1 MIRRVVSCSLCLLL
15 LFLQLLFACF
25 ISLAFCLIA
34 VYHTIPGTT
43 SETPSVR
50 LRVPQRSLLLTFR
63 YHYFCARRGCVYVSS
78 LEMVFVVPHNFGRTR
93 HSIPKTSIDR
103 YYYIAPTFDIPSL
116 PLLIT
121 YLHGRKNSAVT
132 AAVKTSSSQSQ
143 SQ

>member
-63 YHYFCARRGCVYVSS
+63 YHYFCARRRRGCMMYVST
-78 LEMVFVVPHNFGRTR
+78 VVLKWFLWWCHIISVGPV
-93 HSIPKTSIDR
+93 IPFQRLPSID
-103 YYYIAPTFDIPSL
+103 IITLHQHLTFRHYHYL
-116 PLLIT
+116 LLICT
-121 YLHGRKNSAVT
+121 AVRT
-132 AAVKTSSSQSQ
+132 AQ
-143 SQ
+143 